1 MLSIRNLGFSIGGK
15 PLFEGASATIPHG
28 HRVGLVGRNGAGKS
42 TLFRLIRGEYTP
54 QEGEIDIHPR
64 TRIGWV
70 AQEAPDGPESLID
83 TVLAGDSER
92 AALLAELESD
102 PPAERIADIHARLG
116 ILGAHSAEGRA
127 VAILSGLGFSPD
139 EQKRPCADFSG
150 GWRMRIAIA
159 AALFATPDLLL
170 LDEPTNHLDLEAA
183 LWLDGYL
190 SRYPHSLIIISHDRG
205 ILNRAVNHILHL
217 NNRRLDLYGGPF
229 DTFLKL
235 RAQKLQ
241 QREKEAEKTERRRAH
256 LQAFV
261 DRFRYKATKAKQAQ
275 SRLKMLEKL
284 QPVIIDA
291 DEAPPRFAF
300 PEPDDLPPPL
310 FSCERVSV
318 GYEPGKPVLRNL
330 SLRFDMDDRIAL
342 LGANGNGKSTFAK
355 LIAGEL
361 TAEGGTLSRHPKM
374 RIGYFAQHQLEQL
387 DPATSA
393 YETLSR
399 LAPREQPERL
409 RALLGGFGFAQEKAD
424 LPVAQLSGGEKARL
438 VMCLLSRIR
447 PHLLILDEP
456 TNHLDIESRE
466 ALIDALNAYRG
477 AVVLISHDE
486 HLVSL
491 VADRLYL
498 VADGTIRRY
507 DGDMNAYRNLILNR
521 AREQQPQRRQR
532 NTEAAP
538 TLARGGNAAER
549 RRRLAPLRQ
558 AAREAERRLEK
569 LMAENTALDER
580 LADPA
585 LYDDAKADI
594 PALQKRKAAL
604 TEEIAAAEDAWLQ
617 ALEAVEEAE
626 NNPPSRS

>member
-42 TLFRLIRGEYTP
+42 TLFKLIRGEYTP
-54 QEGEIDIHPR
+54 QEGEIDIHPH

-70 AQEAPDGPESLID
+70 AQEAPGGSESLID

-92 AALLAELESD
+92 AALLAELEND
-102 PPAERIADIHARLG
+102 PPPERIADIHARLDV
-116 ILGAHSAEGRA
+116 LGAHSAEGRA
-127 VAILSGLGFSPD
+127 VTILTGLGFPP
-139 EQKRPCADFSG
+139 EAQKRPCADFSG

-170 LDEPTNHLDLEAA
+170 LDEPTNHLDLEATM
-183 LWLDGYL
+183 WLDGYL
-190 SRYPHSLIIISHDRG
+190 GRYPHSLIIISHDRG

-217 NNRRLDLYGGPF
+217 HNRRLDLYGGPF
-229 DTFLKL
+229 DTFLRL
-235 RAQKLQ
+235 RAEKLQ
-241 QREKEAEKTERRRAH
+241 QLEKQAEKTARQRAH

-284 QPVIIDA
+284 QPVVIDA

-300 PEPDDLPPPL
+300 PEPDSLPPPL
-310 FSCERVSV
+310 FSCEKVSV
-318 GYEPGKPVLRNL
+318 GYEPGKPVLRHV
-330 SLRFDMDDRIAL
+330 SLRLDMDDRIAL
-342 LGANGNGKSTFAK
+342 LGANGNGKSTFAR

-361 TAEGGTLSRHPKM
+361 EAEGGTLSRHPKM

-387 DPATSA
+387 DPAESA
-393 YETLSR
+393 YRTLAR
-399 LAPREQPERL
+399 LAPREQPEKL

-424 LPVAQLSGGEKARL
+424 LPILQLSGGEKARL

-466 ALIDALNAYRG
+466 ALIEALNAYRG

-498 VADGTIRRY
+498 VAEGTIRRF
-507 DGDMNAYRNLILNR
+507 DGDMQEYRSLILDR
-521 AREQQPQRRQR
+521 GRESRPARQGADNSDQGK
-532 NTEAAP
+532 
-538 TLARGGNAAER
+538 RGGNAAQR

-558 AAREAERRLEK
+558 AARDAERRLEK
-569 LMAENTALDER
+569 LMAEDAMLDEE

-585 LYDDAKADI
+585 LYADRKADV
-594 PALQKRKAAL
+594 PALRKRKAAL
-604 TEEIAAAEDAWLQ
+604 ADEIAAAEEAWLR
-617 ALEAVEEAE
+617 ALEAVEAVESEAG
-626 NNPPSRS
+626 P